1 MIYWLVVLTLW
12 VLSIFLLA
20 FGGALLFQYLT
31 GQLSQGKLLLAAGA
45 FALGLLFNFLVVNW
59 PVEATKR
66 GIDEKTLK
74 ALKLMAKAAPL
85 APKAVREGL
94 LKIIEK
100 YS

>member
-1 MIYWLVVLTLW
+1 MVYWIVVLTLW

-20 FGGALLFQYLT
+20 FGGGLLFQYLT
-31 GQLSQGKLLLAAGA
+31 GNLPQDKLLLAAGA

-59 PVEATKR
+59 PVEAVRK
-66 GIDEKTLK
+66 GLDEKAIK
-74 ALKLMAKAAPL
+74 ALKLMAKTAPL